1 VTLIPGMT
9 RVLRDGMAMIQ
20 MTEREQQEFL
30 KNLMASHAVAVRPV
44 DQATYIKHKVAS
56 GELRQRLD
64 EMKITG
70 TFPVSSAS
78 DVKVSAGALQRAAAH
93 HSAQLVVPEPVPA
106 QAPLSDEEDAD
117 YDGRIAEWERG
128 SWFNLYDGKEVI
140 KVRLRWISPLRTLF
154 MFSNEADKSTRVLSP
169 ETIKSYLKQGW
180 LKPLETVPL
189 TKRATSRVIGEFERS
204 PKRAE
209 ELARRIGVKPEGEP
223 EAKPA

>member
-1 VTLIPGMT
+1 MT